1 MEAMDIPTPAPSYES
16 LSAAFADAFD
26 EAAQGELAREAGRHL
41 PFAAQRGLQ
50 EAGLGTV
57 SVPADFGGHGAGHET
72 VLRLLAD
79 LAARDVNTAHLWRSH
94 LVFVA
99 AVDDQPA
106 RLRRAWLPH
115 AAAGE
120 WAGSALAERSGSGA
134 APGRAAARASRD
146 EGGTWVVTGHKYYAT
161 GSAFAQWTIVTVGVE
176 GADLVSRRNS
186 KRAGGV
192 VREPDRA
199 IAVVRVRQPRVHV
212 KDDWDGFGQ
221 RLTATGSVVLDGAA
235 AEALLEVPRAHGPVP
250 VLEEAT
256 LLALQVGIARAALEE
271 GVALLRARTRTFNT
285 GTASRPQEDPQL
297 LEIVGRMAGQVS
309 AAEELVRAVGRAM
322 DVAAAAD
329 AADGA
334 SDDGAGTTEGTTAG
348 TTAGEPG
355 GGEAAALGDA
365 AGEPKAEALWD
376 AAMDA
381 AYRAQAVVPDFVLEV
396 CTRIFDT
403 LGASATSAALQL
415 DRHWRNARTL
425 ATHDPAAF
433 KVRMVGDRLVNG
445 AAPVAYTSAGE
456 VRDAG

>member
-1 MEAMDIPTPAPSYES
+1 MQSPAADHAS
-16 LSAAFADAFD
+16 LSAEFAEVFHA
-26 EAAQGELAREAGRHL
+26 AAQGERAREAGRHL
-41 PFAAQRGLQ
+41 PFVAQQRLQ
-50 EAGLGTV
+50 EAGLGKV
-57 SVPADFGGHGAGHET
+57 SVPAEFGGRGAGHET

-99 AVDDQPA
+99 AVDDQPQ
-106 RLRRAWLPH
+106 RLRKAWMPH

-120 WAGSALAERSGSGA
+120 WAGSALAERAVSGA
-134 APGRAAARASRD
+134 APGRAAARAARD

-161 GSAFAQWTIVTVGVE
+161 GSAFAQWTIVTVGVD

-186 KRAGGV
+186 KRAGGA
-192 VREPDRA
+192 VREPERA
-199 IAVVRVRQPRVHV
+199 IAVVRVRQPRVRI

-235 AEALLEVPRAHGPVP
+235 AEDLLEVPRSHGPVP

-256 LLALQVGIARAALEE
+256 LLALQVGVARAALDE
-271 GVALLRARTRTFNT
+271 GVALLKARTRTFNT
-285 GTASRPQEDPQL
+285 GTADRPQQDPQL

-309 AAEELVRAVGRAM
+309 AARLLVREVGRAM
-322 DVAAAAD
+322 DAAAAWD
-329 AADGA
+329 AAHP
-334 SDDGAGTTEGTTAG
+334 DDVEGEVSAR
-348 TTAGEPG
+348 
-355 GGEAAALGDA
+355 
-365 AGEPKAEALWD
+365 LWD
-376 AAMDA
+376 EAMDA

-403 LGASATSAALQL
+403 LGASATSTELQL

-425 ATHDPAAF
+425 ATHDPAVF

-456 VRDAG
+456 VPED